1 MGTSTPTRNTL
12 ALSLDQAPPILVP
25 LRFFLTAPVFGMLA
39 ALTLLWIGPPAW
51 STRWSPAMLAS
62 THLMTLGFLT
72 MVMMGALMQMLP
84 VLAGAPV
91 PRARRVSGALH
102 LLLTTGTVLLAGG
115 LLFTRSD
122 LLRLALPLLIA
133 TFGLFLYVMS
143 RCLWRARSQGPT
155 VNGMRLAAA
164 ALAIAV
170 ILGSLLGA
178 TRGWGWNIAGLH
190 LTDLHVAWGL
200 LGWIGLLVV
209 GVAYQVIPM
218 FQMTPEFPRP
228 LTRWLGPALF
238 VSLVVWSLSTYPTQY
253 MTLPPFIPLSLA
265 ALPILGYALFAVV
278 ILTLQQ
284 RRRRRLPDVT
294 VLFWR
299 VASVSLITAAGL
311 WFMHALWPTAY
322 TDHFALLSGILMIVG
337 FGVSAINGML
347 YKIVPFLV
355 WLHLQADGG
364 RGRLTNMKEIIP
376 DEHTRRQWWL
386 HSAGLCLLIG
396 AVWRP
401 SWFAYA
407 GALAFGL
414 SCLLLWLN
422 LLAAY
427 RMYRRLI
434 TTGP

>member
-1 MGTSTPTRNTL
+1 MQTSTTSRNT
-12 ALSLDQAPPILVP
+12 LSLDQAPPIQVP
-25 LRFFLTAPVFGMLA
+25 LRFFLSAPLFGMLA
-39 ALTLLWIGPPAW
+39 ALTLLWTGPAAW
-51 STRWSPAMLAS
+51 STRWSSAMLAA

-91 PRARRVSGALH
+91 PRARQVSGVLH
-102 LLLTTGTVLLAGG
+102 LLLTTGTVLLTGG

-122 LLRLALPLLIA
+122 LIRLALPLLIA

-178 TRGWGWNIAGLH
+178 TWGRNIAGLY

-200 LGWIGLLVV
+200 LGWVGLLVV

-218 FQMTPEFPRP
+218 FQMTPEFPRR
-228 LTRWLGPALF
+228 LTRWLAPALF
-238 VSLVVWSLSTYPTQY
+238 TALALWSLTTLFTSRL
-253 MTLPPFIPLSLA
+253 TLPSFTSPLLA
-265 ALPILGYALFAVV
+265 TLPVLGYALFAGV
-278 ILTLQQ
+278 ILRLQQ

-299 VASVSLITAAGL
+299 IASVSLITAAGL
-311 WFMHALWPTAY
+311 WFMDALWPIAY
-322 TDHFALLSGILMIVG
+322 TGHIALLLGILMIVG

-355 WLHLQADGG
+355 WLHLQSGGG

-376 DEHTRRQWWL
+376 DERARRQCWL
-386 HSAGLCLLIG
+386 HCAGLCLLMA

-422 LLAAY
+422 LLAAN

>member
-1 MGTSTPTRNTL
+1 METSTTPRNTL

-25 LRFFLTAPVFGMLA
+25 LRFFLSAPLFGMLA
-39 ALTLLWIGPPAW
+39 ALILLWTGPAAW
-51 STRWSPAMLAS
+51 STRWSPAMLAA
-62 THLMTLGFLT
+62 THLMTLGFMT

-84 VLAGAPV
+84 VLAGVPV
-91 PRARRVSGALH
+91 PHARRVSAALH
-102 LLLTTGTVLLAGG
+102 VLLSTGTLLLAGG
-115 LLFTRSD
+115 LLYARSD
-122 LLRLALPLLIA
+122 VLRLSLPPLLLA
-133 TFGLFLYVMS
+133 FGLFLTVMGL
-143 RCLWRARSQGPT
+143 CLRRTRIQGPT
-155 VNGMRLAAA
+155 VGGMRLAVA

-170 ILGSLLGA
+170 VLGMLLG
-178 TRGWGWNIAGLH
+178 TQRGWGLNIVGRH
-190 LTDLHVAWGL
+190 FTDLHVAWGL
-200 LGWIGLLVV
+200 LGWAGLLVV

-228 LTRWLGPALF
+228 LTRWLGPGLFAALAI
-238 VSLVVWSLSTYPTQY
+238 WSLSSFFTLRF
-253 MTLPPFIPLSLA
+253 TLPSFVSPLLA
-265 ALPILGYALFAVV
+265 TLPVLGYALFAVV
-278 ILTLQQ
+278 ILRLQQ

-299 VASVSLITAAGL
+299 IASVSIVTAA
-311 WFMHALWPTAY
+311 ALWCIGPLWPAAY
-322 TDHFALLSGILMIVG
+322 AGHRALLWGVLIIVG

-355 WLHLQADGG
+355 WLHLQSGGG
-364 RGRLTNMKEIIP
+364 RGRLTNMKEIIA
-376 DEHTRRQWWL
+376 DERAQRQWWL
-386 HSAGLCLLIG
+386 HCAGLCLLIA

-401 SWFAYA
+401 AWFAYA